1 MRAIRGG
8 KRFCWISAAAVVRLR
23 RRAASMKSVYEDAL
37 AIIERE
43 YPTDLRLDGVAA
55 RIFTS
60 RRPLQRALNEAGRS
74 FRDEHL
80 RARLRAAAAAM
91 REDPQRTV
99 RAVSLAVGYRQP
111 AQFAKA
117 FRREFGVS
125 PAVYREAAA
134 RAREH

>member
-1 MRAIRGG
+1 MAL
-8 KRFCWISAAAVVRLR
+8 ALLTYPPDTPHAR
-23 RRAASMKSVYEDAL
+23 RQLYEDAL

-43 YPTDLRLDGVAA
+43 YPSDLRLDGVAA

-60 RRPLQRALNEAGRS
+60 RRSLQRAFNDAGRS
-74 FRDEHL
+74 FRGEHL

-99 RAVSLAVGYRQP
+99 RDVSLAVGYRQP

-117 FRREFGVS
+117 FRRHLGVAPS
-125 PAVYREAAA
+125 DYRANGTGHARVTA
-134 RAREH
+134 RAA